1 MGDDQPEIADQIE
14 RARMQWRT
22 ERPEL
27 DTSPMEI
34 FARLSRVQHLAQR
47 VVTETLA
54 EHGLTLA
61 GFDVL
66 ASLRRSGPPYRCT
79 PSELARISLLS
90 TGGITFRLDRLESAG
105 LIERERDE
113 HDRRVLY
120 SKLTKKGLKVIDA
133 ALSAHFENEEGRL
146 APMSRSDRETLGSLL
161 RRLENVLAASAEE
174 AQSALA
180 HSRAG

>member
-1 MGDDQPEIADQIE
+1 MGDYHPETEDQID
-14 RARMQWRT
+14 RARMQWRK

-27 DTSPMEI
+27 DTSPMEV

-47 VVTETLA
+47 VITETLA

-90 TGGITFRLDRLESAG
+90 TGGVTFRLDRLQNAG

-113 HDRRVLY
+113 HDRRVTY
-120 SKLTKKGLKVIDA
+120 SKLTRKGLKVINA
-133 ALSAHFENEEGRL
+133 ALSAHFENEDRQL
-146 APMSRSDRETLGSLL
+146 APIPLSDQETLGSLL
-161 RRLENVLAASAEE
+161 RRLEAVLSTSDAE
-174 AQSALA
+174 
-180 HSRAG
+180 SR